1 MSFENDIK
9 GQNTQL
15 FPIVRIGNDLLESG
29 FVQSFKYYSTNNV
42 TIKNQ
47 FGVNETNATNEHCK
61 PLLMNIPS
69 IKESVD
75 VESRKFKISNVSL
88 EFNNFPFDGVRFSD
102 QLSEASLINTE
113 VSIWFKTPT
122 TTLIPSGVVSPIY
135 EFYLASGTMPP
146 ITFEIEDK
154 SFLYRAYKGII
165 RRVSHDDEKVKIEL
179 EDSTEKNAHKDL
191 PSEYVPDEPTVIEK
205 YRGEAIPMVYGY
217 VDRSPLVVKGI
228 NFVGDYDFQIDYKE
242 IDNIVVTSH
251 PFADRYSLNGFF
263 IYDNIYAKI
272 KDHQW
277 EYLEGDNVI
286 TYPRKPL
293 LPDED
298 KGLIDLEYIVEP
310 DIVKSVKNEYPDILD
325 EGLDYPNSGEFNIS
339 NLIDSNAKTYSSF
352 YSDNFIDSGG
362 VDFGEDFID
371 AMINFQFNNHYGGS
385 PRLIDED
392 GNLKV
397 KSGLLLKCLLWD
409 YKTHSYG
416 NIQLIASH
424 EGQDALQNLTEPNS
438 ASWDFFTFNN
448 IDAHNANDYSPFPYD
463 IIDAEYTSNFTIN
476 GEPYTF
482 LTLNGFV
489 PSYLRLGIGS
499 QHNDFI
505 SSGIEAEWRIFGV
518 ALYVEGT
525 YEQKFDK
532 KFYADVR
539 GRINTFDDHPEPTFA
554 VDDITTD
561 ENEASLIENPIDIIY
576 DLVRSE
582 LGHGSVNYDE
592 YTEAKEAHADWKFG
606 FTVNKKIN
614 SKKLIEDIAKST
626 KCFPKFK
633 NDGSF
638 GFNTIKDSYT
648 APPEGNP
655 ENTDN
660 DYAKATQIKESEVIS
675 YSFKKTKPEQIY
687 RKVTV
692 SYNKDYAQDSYLKT
706 SSSEDLGADPYY
718 GIELSSEAHLE
729 FESDYIRDEATAVLL
744 TEFLLQQYRN
754 DHLIFNLKLPLQYIN
769 LEIGDLVKFREL
781 FGGVKAY
788 GIDYRVVDKPNEQYY
803 YPLFMVTATTKNL
816 DSVSV
821 ECMQLHHL
829 LLGEN
834 TLPNGWG
841 EVGINDDGTEGTF
854 YFPDADQTII
864 SIGDIEQFVE
874 TPPTITYPNGDAI
887 QDIIIDTDD
896 LPYIAYTPAVKAID
910 GDWEESD
917 ITEHIT
923 ISSWG
928 QTFND
933 GAVAHLIGEF
943 SIPTQVLVTYSVESP
958 TTEHSSLVEQTIQI
972 NVTNIVPSVSISPS
986 ADANIEID
994 GEGTLIHNVPFYG
1007 NFEANYLEKYVYNTS
1022 PDAEIGYSA
1031 SDPNE
1036 GDLTNNIQFAG
1047 GGSLDY
1053 LQSNGAFGDLINPDP
1068 FAGAVLMIEGIGGIH
1083 LIHEPI
1089 FYSET
1094 IIAFVMDSGG
1104 MWAYK
1109 EWIVKVALP
1118 IAGDI
1123 SYDYTLN
1130 VIDIVIMIAYIT
1142 ENIPMSDAEMFVLD
1156 LNEDGIVNVID
1167 VVAVVYILLDGN

>member
-1 MSFENDIK
+1 
-9 GQNTQL
+9 
-15 FPIVRIGNDLLESG
+15 
-29 FVQSFKYYSTNNV
+29 
-42 TIKNQ
+42 
-47 FGVNETNATNEHCK
+47 
-61 PLLMNIPS
+61 
-69 IKESVD
+69 
-75 VESRKFKISNVSL
+75 
-88 EFNNFPFDGVRFSD
+88 
-102 QLSEASLINTE
+102 
-113 VSIWFKTPT
+113 
-122 TTLIPSGVVSPIY
+122 
-135 EFYLASGTMPP
+135 
-146 ITFEIEDK
+146 
-154 SFLYRAYKGII
+154 
-165 RRVSHDDEKVKIEL
+165 
-179 EDSTEKNAHKDL
+179 
-191 PSEYVPDEPTVIEK
+191 
-205 YRGEAIPMVYGY
+205 
-217 VDRSPLVVKGI
+217 
-228 NFVGDYDFQIDYKE
+228 
-242 IDNIVVTSH
+242 
-251 PFADRYSLNGFF
+251 
-263 IYDNIYAKI
+263 
-272 KDHQW
+272 
-277 EYLEGDNVI
+277 
-286 TYPRKPL
+286 
-293 LPDED
+293 
-298 KGLIDLEYIVEP
+298 
-310 DIVKSVKNEYPDILD
+310 
-325 EGLDYPNSGEFNIS
+325 
-339 NLIDSNAKTYSSF
+339 
-352 YSDNFIDSGG
+352 
-362 VDFGEDFID
+362 
-371 AMINFQFNNHYGGS
+371 
-385 PRLIDED
+385 
-392 GNLKV
+392 
-397 KSGLLLKCLLWD
+397 
-409 YKTHSYG
+409 
-416 NIQLIASH
+416 
-424 EGQDALQNLTEPNS
+424 
-438 ASWDFFTFNN
+438 
-448 IDAHNANDYSPFPYD
+448 
-463 IIDAEYTSNFTIN
+463 
-476 GEPYTF
+476 
-482 LTLNGFV
+482 
-489 PSYLRLGIGS
+489 
-499 QHNDFI
+499 
-505 SSGIEAEWRIFGV
+505 
-518 ALYVEGT
+518 
-525 YEQKFDK
+525 
-532 KFYADVR
+532 
-539 GRINTFDDHPEPTFA
+539 
-554 VDDITTD
+554 
-561 ENEASLIENPIDIIY
+561 
-576 DLVRSE
+576 
-582 LGHGSVNYDE
+582 
-592 YTEAKEAHADWKFG
+592 
-606 FTVNKKIN
+606 
-614 SKKLIEDIAKST
+614 
-626 KCFPKFK
+626 
-633 NDGSF
+633 
-638 GFNTIKDSYT
+638 
-648 APPEGNP
+648 
-655 ENTDN
+655 
-660 DYAKATQIKESEVIS
+660 
-675 YSFKKTKPEQIY
+675 
-687 RKVTV
+687 
-692 SYNKDYAQDSYLKT
+692 
-706 SSSEDLGADPYY
+706 
-718 GIELSSEAHLE
+718 
-729 FESDYIRDEATAVLL
+729 
-744 TEFLLQQYRN
+744 
-754 DHLIFNLKLPLQYIN
+754 
-769 LEIGDLVKFREL
+769 
-781 FGGVKAY
+781 
-788 GIDYRVVDKPNEQYY
+788 
-803 YPLFMVTATTKNL
+803 MVTATTKNL